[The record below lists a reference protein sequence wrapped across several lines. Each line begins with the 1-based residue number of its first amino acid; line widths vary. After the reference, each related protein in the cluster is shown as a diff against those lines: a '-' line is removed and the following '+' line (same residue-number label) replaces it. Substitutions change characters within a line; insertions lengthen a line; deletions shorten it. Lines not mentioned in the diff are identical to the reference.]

1 MYIRVSIWYTVIM
14 VQEMTGFTQRLLRAQ
29 RELNPRLQQPIIH
42 PRALLL
48 LSRPVA
54 SVVLCDEEATVLEF
68 FGQYWVMEVGGART
82 GFFESVNEA
91 VHYLQD
97 QMSVAEEGGQDD
109 E

>member
-1 MYIRVSIWYTVIM
+1 MSAPLPFDQVK
-14 VQEMTGFTQRLLRAQ
+14 ERLLKAQ
-29 RELNPRLQQPIIH
+29 RVLNPRLQHPIAH

-68 FGQYWVMEVGGART
+68 FGRYWVLEVGGART
-82 GFFESVNEA
+82 GFFDSEDDA
-91 VHYLQD
+91 VRYLHY
-97 QMSVAEEGGQDD
+97 QMSAIEEGGQGD

>member
-1 MYIRVSIWYTVIM
+1 MSAPLPFDQVKD
-14 VQEMTGFTQRLLRAQ
+14 RLLEAQ
-29 RELNPRLQQPIIH
+29 RVLNPRLQQPITH
-42 PRALLL
+42 PKALLL

-68 FGQYWVMEVGGART
+68 FGQYWVLEVGGART
-82 GFFESVNEA
+82 GFFETVNEA

-97 QMSVAEEGGQDD
+97 QMSIKEEGGQGN